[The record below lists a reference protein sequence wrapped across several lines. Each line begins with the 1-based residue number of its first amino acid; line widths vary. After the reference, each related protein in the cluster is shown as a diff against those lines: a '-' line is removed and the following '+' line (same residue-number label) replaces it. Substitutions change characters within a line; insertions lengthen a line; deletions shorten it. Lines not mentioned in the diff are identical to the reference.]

1 MGAVNDGIYS
11 IVRYVN
17 NNFSDGYFEDCLN
30 LTFNLV
36 KIDEETDSLV
46 LREKRS
52 TLVRLC
58 LASLIAGSVRHD
70 HSSSYVG
77 FVLRSLSRCSREH
90 ER

>member
-1 MGAVNDGIYS
+1 MNDGIYS
-11 IVRYVN
+11 IIRYVN

-52 TLVRLC
+52 TLVRLR
-58 LASLIAGSVRHD
+58 LRGLSVGSIRHD

-77 FVLRSLSRCSREH
+77 FVLWNLSLCPRGH